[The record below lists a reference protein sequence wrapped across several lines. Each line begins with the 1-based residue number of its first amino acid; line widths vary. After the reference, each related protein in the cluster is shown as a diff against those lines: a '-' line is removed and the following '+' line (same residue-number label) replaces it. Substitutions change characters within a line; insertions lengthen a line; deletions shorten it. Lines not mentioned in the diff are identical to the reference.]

1 MFKYRFYPHVM
12 KSKFFLNFLLALI
25 AESNV
30 SSPFRQQINSKLRNG
45 DSLDPDIR
53 IDSTGTKRRIRGKK
67 HIRVKQL
74 RPCLRPKSTIDAL
87 EENPPYRPLPVPKNA
102 GEPEKARLAY
112 MMAYGVDPL
121 AKRKLVGPTNDNAR
135 FAFLRRKLDG
145 VKKTSN
151 SEGEEDGNDEDR
163 FTEYLLLSV
172 IREVKER
179 REFLSKMAE
188 YGKDQVYRNE
198 IETEIS
204 QLVREMELIDLR
216 KTRELENALKM
227 AESKEQRRNESN
239 QQ

>member
-1 MFKYRFYPHVM
+1 MSRGGFWNCARPSYSTET
-12 KSKFFLNFLLALI
+12 KSLIRTLI

-45 DSLDPDIR
+45 ESLDPDVR
-53 IDSTGTKRRIRGKK
+53 IDSTGTKRQTRGKK

-74 RPCLRPKSTIDAL
+74 RPCLRSKSTIDAL
-87 EENPPYRPLPVPKNA
+87 KEDPPYRPLPVPKNA

-121 AKRKLVGPTNDNAR
+121 AKRKLVGSTNDNAR

-145 VKKTSN
+145 VRKTSN

-163 FTEYLLLSV
+163 FNEL

-188 YGKDQVYRNE
+188 YGKDRAYRNE

-204 QLVREMELIDLR
+204 QV
-216 KTRELENALKM
+216 
-227 AESKEQRRNESN
+227 S
-239 QQ
+239 